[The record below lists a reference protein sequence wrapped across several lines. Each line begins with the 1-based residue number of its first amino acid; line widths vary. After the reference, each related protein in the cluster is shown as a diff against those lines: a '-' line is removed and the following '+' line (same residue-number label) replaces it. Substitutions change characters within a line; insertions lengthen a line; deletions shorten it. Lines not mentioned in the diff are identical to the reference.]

1 MLTNDYE
8 FPTTAGEIGDAS
20 TNVITRNNTV
30 LDFNYAPSQAVFVSS
45 DQLGYGDE
53 QSFTYSTG
61 LRSGIVPDFDAVP
74 GQFDLLAVQHP
85 YAWDMATRS
94 IQWSQTGDFFTT
106 ASVEF
111 DDGTNSEA
119 VTASKLWIDEHD
131 PRVLSVDESGPP
143 GYRWQIGTGVSSVL
157 DLERWSPDLVLES
170 QTSQSFQPVR

>member
-8 FPTTAGEIGDAS
+8 FPVTANEIGDAS

-30 LDFNYAPSQAVFVSS
+30 LDFNYPPSQAVFVAG
-45 DQLGYGDE
+45 DQLGYGDR
-53 QSFTYSTG
+53 QSFTYSTD
-61 LRSGIVPDFDAVP
+61 LRSGSVPNFDSVP
-74 GQFDLLAVQHP
+74 GQFDLLAVLHP

-106 ASVEF
+106 ASVGF
-111 DDGTNSEA
+111 DDGTNREW

-131 PRVLSVDESGPP
+131 PQVLAVDESGPP

-157 DLERWSPDLVLES
+157 EVERWSPDLVLDS
-170 QTSQSFQPVR
+170 HTSQSFQPVR